1 MKKHN
6 KIFRTGLI
14 VSLII
19 FLIVY
24 FIPIP
29 YYISKP
35 GMARELEPIVEVDG
49 GSEAEGSFML
59 TTIQMGKANGF
70 TYALANMLSY
80 WTIYKEE
87 EIKGQDETDNEY
99 EMRQMYL
106 MEGSKEKAI
115 ISAFKAAGE
124 EYRTMYNG
132 IYVYRVVE
140 GMPAAGVLQAGDRI
154 TKINQK
160 KIESTSEFTEYIVN
174 QKEGAE
180 IDLELVR
187 NDEIVHKSVEVK
199 MNADTGKV
207 GIGIVLVDDI
217 EVETNPKVE
226 IDSSE
231 IGGPSAGLM
240 FSLEVYNQLVE
251 EDITKGYSIAGTG
264 TIDEEGIVG
273 AIGGIDQKVVA
284 ADKSGADIFFAPY
297 ENGEENSNYS
307 VAVKTAKDIGT
318 SMKIVPIDTM
328 AEALDYLANL
338 EEKK

>member
-1 MKKHN
+1 MTKHN
-6 KIFRTGLI
+6 KIFRAGLI
-14 VSLII
+14 ISLILL
-19 FLIVY
+19 LIAY

-35 GMARELEPIVEVDG
+35 GMARELEPIVDVEG
-49 GSEAEGSFML
+49 GNSAEGRFML
-59 TTIQMGKANGF
+59 TTIQMGKANVF

-80 WTIYKEE
+80 WSIYEE
-87 EIKGQDETDNEY
+87 DEIKGKDETDDEY

-124 EYRTMYNG
+124 EYETIYNG
-132 IYVYRVVE
+132 IYIYKVVE
-140 GMPAAGVLQAGDRI
+140 GMPAAGVLQPGDRI
-154 TKINQK
+154 TKVDQK
-160 KIESTSEFTEYIVN
+160 KIESTSEFTAYILN
-174 QKEGAE
+174 QKEGTE
-180 IDLELVR
+180 IELELVR
-187 NDEIVHKSVEVK
+187 NDKTVHKSVKVK

-217 EVETNPKVE
+217 EVETTPEVE

-251 EDITKGYSIAGTG
+251 EDITKGYEIAGTG
-264 TIDEEGIVG
+264 TIDEKGTVG

-284 ADKSGADIFFAPY
+284 ADKSGAEIFFAPN
-297 ENGEENSNYS
+297 ENGEEGSNYS

-318 SMKIVPIDTM
+318 SMKIVPVDTM

-338 EEKK
+338 EEKE